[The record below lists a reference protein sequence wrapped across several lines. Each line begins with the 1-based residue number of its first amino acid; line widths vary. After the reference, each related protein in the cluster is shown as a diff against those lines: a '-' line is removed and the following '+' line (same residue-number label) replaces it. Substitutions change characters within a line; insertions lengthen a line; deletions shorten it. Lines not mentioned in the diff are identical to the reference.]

1 MNTDKFLTKGILS
14 LATAAIMMAGCSDD
28 KIILGDESGR
38 PVAFR
43 LQGNL
48 PASRATGT
56 TVYNVN
62 AFVVNGQVYDN
73 DDKPL
78 PDPLFDAQTVARV
91 EGEANSF
98 DYYPKRYYPDA
109 AAHACF
115 PAYSPVTPNVS
126 SGFKGSTA
134 NMITYTVLPPDSV
147 SGNTRQEDLLV
158 AYTKVDG
165 AVQPADK
172 APVSRAGFDQA
183 VSLTF
188 KHALSRVFVKASNSN
203 VEPVVIKRLSL
214 NNLYDKGVL
223 DIDGTG
229 WTGSGVYTPAGSEV
243 DINEGYIDAPG
254 TSPNDYKVLWSPIS
268 PQTSSYRYVLPPSGV
283 SVAAR
288 TDVKTPIYVV
298 SKEQG
303 MLVMPQTTRNSNYDA
318 EVDLDANLHGDF
330 YVEVTYD
337 LSNIKNKTV
346 RAAFKDIN
354 KLDAGL
360 TFEFGKQYAL
370 EIAFSGTA
378 ITFAIN
384 VEDWNV
390 EDKPAVAASTV
401 VFNANKPEGV
411 AADVAGIHDPNSN
424 FIYGE
429 ALPTLTGSAPTLAD
443 YLFQGYYDAPA
454 GGKKY
459 YNSNLTAA
467 TTTWD
472 KAGPAQMLYAQWRND
487 YIELEA
493 LPGVKWALGN
503 VDIPGAVVKNQY
515 EYGLLYEYSLE
526 VGWSNTDPLTGF
538 NSSGSDVGASQWGSV
553 SSSWPEW
560 PTNKTQGPCP
570 TGWRVPDGKELKAL
584 NAISCVDGK
593 YAASGDGA
601 VTGRWFGTIDLT
613 TAQASPF
620 DYLFFPAAGE
630 RDNNGIL
637 KSPGTSGAYWSTES
651 YGPSAY
657 WPLKWGDS
665 GISQTDHGDDDTQYK
680 YAISIRCVKK

>member
-1 MNTDKFLTKGILS
+1 MSVKDIGALVQFLQLPLVLTNGNRNTEYSLPTKKMNTDKFLTKGILS

-268 PQTSSYRYVLPPSGV
+268 PQTSSYRYVLPSSGV

-288 TDVKTPIYVV
+288 TDMKNSIYVV

-303 MLVMPQTTRNSNYDA
+303 MLVMPQTTRNTGNA
-318 EVDLDANLHGDF
+318 GEVDLDANLHGDF

-346 RAAFKDIN
+346 RAAFRDIN

-429 ALPTLTGSAPTLAD
+429 ALPTLTGSAPTLAG

-472 KAGPAQMLYAQWRND
+472 KAGPAQMLYAQWEVKD
-487 YIELEA
+487 YIELA
-493 LPGVKWALGN
+493 NIKWALFN
-503 VDIPGAVVKNQY
+503 VDVPFTFVANTY
-515 EYGLLYEYSLE
+515 DYGMLYQWYYNIGYSA
-526 VGWSNTDPLTGF
+526 TDPITAHNGTDEVNPSPWQSYALCYYDG
-538 NSSGSDVGASQWGSV
+538 DQ
-553 SSSWPEW
+553 SW
-560 PTNKTQGPCP
+560 NANVGPCP
-570 TGWRVPDGKELKAL
+570 DGWRLP
-584 NAISCVDGK
+584 S
-593 YAASGDGA
+593 
-601 VTGRWFGTIDLT
+601 T
-613 TAQASPF
+613 TAFVQRGGVIVYCSF
-620 DYLFFPAAGE
+620 T
-630 RDNNGIL
+630 
-637 KSPGTSGAYWSTES
+637 SMPGG
-651 YGPSAY
+651 G
-657 WPLKWGDS
+657 
-665 GISQTDHGDDDTQYK
+665 
-680 YAISIRCVKK
+680 KKEVIKR